1 MEGWIK
7 LHRKI
12 LESPIFSDADLLKL
26 WIFCLSKASHKGS
39 SIIIDKKVIE
49 LAPGEFVTGRFSLYD
64 EYNRGVA
71 PRKKIK
77 ETTLWNW
84 LKRLENCGNIDIKT
98 TNKYSVVTVIKWCDY
113 QEVLTTERQQIDNR
127 LTTERQQIDT
137 NKNVK
142 NVKNDKNVENK
153 DIKTSRHKQVYDPNS
168 IPYRSANYLFK
179 KIVEINPTVKTPNF
193 QKWSDDMRLL
203 IENDKRE
210 PKHVAEVID
219 WIFND
224 SFWRTN
230 ILSPA
235 KLRKQFDTIDTKMKG
250 VITSGKHGGHPQT
263 VAGADRESPYAFL
276 DRNTKQYAMPD
287 PNVDPDAI

>member
-7 LHRKI
+7 LHRKMMDN
-12 LESPIFSDADLLKL
+12 PIVCKDSDHIAVWMYLLL
-26 WIFCLSKASHKGS
+26 NATHKEYP
-39 SIIIDKKVIE
+39 V
-49 LAPGEFVTGRFSLYD
+49 LFAGEKITLQKGQLITGRQTISS
-64 EYNRGVA
+64 
-71 PRKKIK
+71 KIK
-77 ETTLWNW
+77 ISESKVQRI
-84 LKRLENCGNIDIKT
+84 LKSFESEQQIEQQKSNKNRLISILSWHE
-98 TNKYSVVTVIKWCDY
+98 Y
-113 QEVLTTERQQIDNR
+113 QECEQQNEQQLNNKRTTTEQQVN
-127 LTTERQQIDT
+127 T

-142 NVKNDKNVENK
+142 NIKNDKNVENK

-235 KLRKQFDTIDTKMKG
+235 KLRKQFDAIDTKMKG
-250 VITSGKHGGHPQT
+250 AMTSGKHGGHPQT